1 MLSAHKEE
9 RVPKRQPKCVFAC
22 TTFLRLR
29 TAYTL
34 HTCTAVHRVRRVVG
48 VCSLG
53 YVVRDSIRTSGNRYL
68 RSLLIILPE
77 INFRKYGSSPE
88 LSKVLSINLRAR
100 AARPGQARR
109 ELDRE
114 CARRLEP
121 RSGGPRP
128 TYLCTC
134 TVDNCHVQISSPT
147 TVLRIRR

>member
-53 YVVRDSIRTSGNRYL
+53 YVVLSYVTVSG
-68 RSLLIILPE
+68 LPE
-77 INFRKYGSSPE
+77 IDTCTFEGTFVRKYICTRTEISISGTE
-88 LSKVLSINLRAR
+88 VLYRVQYDLIIN
-100 AARPGQARR
+100 
-109 ELDRE
+109 
-114 CARRLEP
+114 
-121 RSGGPRP
+121 
-128 TYLCTC
+128 
-134 TVDNCHVQISSPT
+134 
-147 TVLRIRR
+147 

>member
-68 RSLLIILPE
+68 RRYICTRTEISISGTEVLYRVQYDLII
-77 INFRKYGSSPE
+77 N
-88 LSKVLSINLRAR
+88 
-100 AARPGQARR
+100 
-109 ELDRE
+109 
-114 CARRLEP
+114 
-121 RSGGPRP
+121 
-128 TYLCTC
+128 
-134 TVDNCHVQISSPT
+134 
-147 TVLRIRR
+147 

>member
-53 YVVRDSIRTSGNRYL
+53 YVV
-68 RSLLIILPE
+68 
-77 INFRKYGSSPE
+77 
-88 LSKVLSINLRAR
+88 LSKVLSYVTV
-100 AARPGQARR
+100 
-109 ELDRE
+109 
-114 CARRLEP
+114 
-121 RSGGPRP
+121 SGLPEIDTFEGTFVHVRK
-128 TYLCTC
+128 YLFPVRKYC
-134 TVDNCHVQISSPT
+134 TVYSMI
-147 TVLRIRR
+147 